1 MKMHQDIKAAMKNFG
16 ISSLRNEQIKPI
28 AALRKG
34 KNIFVNMPTSS
45 GKSLIYQLPAVL
57 YREQLTIV
65 VEPTIALMLDQVQK
79 LKRLGLAAAHIDSS
93 LTKTQRQELMK
104 HLDDLTFLY
113 TTPEQIIRPAFI
125 KQLKQIPVY
134 QIIIDEAHC
143 ILDWGYSFRGAYL
156 ELGDVIRKIN
166 PQCVSAFTATASP
179 EDEDEIQH
187 LLGIE
192 MKVFRCESDRKNLI
206 YAKRHTDSRREKL
219 RLVKGYLKKYKPR
232 RTVIY
237 CSTHRAVESVAA
249 ELEKKYPGQV
259 GEYHSGLSQKEKTRQ
274 QIKFCSGEYTIMVAT
289 SAFGMGID
297 LPDID
302 LVLHFDMPPSM
313 NDYIQQTG
321 RAGRDGGKAH
331 CILLYS
337 EEDYWTAA
345 SLVEPYENVRL
356 NKSLQQMEEY
366 CSDKKH
372 CLKKLMARAL
382 GHPECKNCRFCTNC
396 QAGRR

>member
-219 RLVKGYLKKYKPR
+219 RLVKEYLKKYKPR

-274 QIKFCSGEYTIMVAT
+274 QIKFCSGELTISPITHIKCVM
-289 SAFGMGID
+289 MKI
-297 LPDID
+297 
-302 LVLHFDMPPSM
+302 
-313 NDYIQQTG
+313 
-321 RAGRDGGKAH
+321 
-331 CILLYS
+331 
-337 EEDYWTAA
+337 
-345 SLVEPYENVRL
+345 
-356 NKSLQQMEEY
+356 
-366 CSDKKH
+366 
-372 CLKKLMARAL
+372 
-382 GHPECKNCRFCTNC
+382 
-396 QAGRR
+396 